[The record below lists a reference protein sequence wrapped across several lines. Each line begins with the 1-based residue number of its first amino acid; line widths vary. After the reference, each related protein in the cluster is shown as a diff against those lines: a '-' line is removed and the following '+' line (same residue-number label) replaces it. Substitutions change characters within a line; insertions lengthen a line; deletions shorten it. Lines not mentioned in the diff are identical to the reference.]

1 MTETTTPPPL
11 TDRQQAILDYVRDN
25 TQAASPTCRQI
36 AEAFGFKSPH
46 AVTVHLNA
54 LERKGKIR
62 RTPGRSR
69 NIEVIA

>member
-1 MTETTTPPPL
+1 MSATEAQQL
-11 TDRQQAILDYVRDN
+11 TAKQAAVLEYIREH

-36 AEAFGFKSPH
+36 AQAFGFKSPH
-46 AVTVHLNA
+46 AVTVHLDA
-54 LERKGKIR
+54 LERKGRIR

>member
-1 MTETTTPPPL
+1 MTETTALPL
-11 TDRQQAILDYVRDN
+11 TAKQAAVLEYIREH

-36 AEAFGFKSPH
+36 AQAFGFKSPH
-46 AVTVHLNA
+46 AVTVHLDA
-54 LERKGKIR
+54 LERKGRIR